1 MTALRIVEVNHHKTV
16 PAIYPLFSLI
26 GGGFALNSNGKAK
39 DMAKVSM
46 INLKP
51 DCYVKLPKSRSA
63 YF

>member
-1 MTALRIVEVNHHKTV
+1 MTALRIVEVSHHKTV
-16 PAIYPLFSLI
+16 PVIFFSRI

-39 DMAKVSM
+39 DMAKVFM